1 MNQCIP
7 CAIIEATL
15 QVKQSVAQQTMT
27 QQSMTQQTMT
37 QQTNDAARE

>member
-15 QVKQSVAQQTMT
+15 ESKQSVARQT
-27 QQSMTQQTMT
+27 MTQQTMT

>member
-1 MNQCIP
+1 MNQCVP

-15 QVKQSVAQQTMT
+15 EVKQSVARQT
-27 QQSMTQQTMT
+27 MTQQTMT

>member
-15 QVKQSVAQQTMT
+15 EVKQSVAQQTMT
-27 QQSMTQQTMT
+27 QQTMM
-37 QQTNDAARE
+37 QRANDNRGGDE